1 MMSLDLVEKVAS
13 EIVVSDEAGLS
24 GEGSFRDCCEG
35 SFSDEP
41 GHSGEGSSN
50 VMTGTER
57 IWNLNRIGSLML
69 RLGNWFRNLWR

>member
-1 MMSLDLVEKVAS
+1 MEKVAS

-24 GEGSFRDCCEG
+24 GEGSIRDCCEG

-50 VMTGTER
+50 VMIGTR
-57 IWNLNRIGSLML
+57 RKRNRNRIGSLML
-69 RLGNWFRNLWR
+69 RSGNWFGNLWR